1 MTPRS
6 EGSVAAHLPAQP
18 ADDWSYDRQVRV
30 VFSRREQIGRVLW
43 WIGGFLLF
51 QCSLRPMYAWRRWVL
66 RLFGAKVGPQ
76 ASIQRSARIDLPWNL
91 EIGRGSTLG
100 ENTWVHSLDKVR
112 IGDYVTISQRV
123 FLCTG
128 THDYTRPE
136 FPILRKPIAIGRGV
150 WIAADAFIGPGVTI
164 GADAVIG
171 VRSVVLKDMPKG
183 MVCVGH
189 PCAPLKPRVPAPQ
202 HLVHPA
208 SCA

>member
-1 MTPRS
+1 M
-6 EGSVAAHLPAQP
+6 SVTNASPALSQTTAAR
-18 ADDWSYDRQVRV
+18 DWGYDRQVRV

-51 QCSLRPMYAWRRWVL
+51 KCSLRPMYAWRRWVL
-66 RLFGAKVGPQ
+66 RWFGAKVGAR

-91 EIGRGSTLG
+91 EIGPDSTIG
-100 ENTWVHSLDKVR
+100 ENVWVHTLDKVR
-112 IGDYVTISQRV
+112 IGDHVTISQRV

-136 FPILRKPIAIGRGV
+136 FDLLRKPISIQRGV

-164 GADAVIG
+164 GEDAVIG
-171 VRSVVLKDMPKG
+171 VRSVVLKNMPPG

-189 PCAPLKPRVPAPQ
+189 PCVPLKPRVPIT
-202 HLVHPA
+202 
-208 SCA
+208 

>member
-1 MTPRS
+1 M
-6 EGSVAAHLPAQP
+6 APAQQMSLDQQLMT
-18 ADDWSYDRQVRV
+18 AGDWGYDRQIRV
-30 VFSRREQIGRVLW
+30 AFSPREQIGRVLW
-43 WIGGFLLF
+43 WIAGFLLF
-51 QCSLRPMYAWRRWVL
+51 KCSLRPMYAWRRGVL
-66 RLFGAKVGPQ
+66 RLFGAKIGRQ

-91 EIGRGSTLG
+91 ELGHYSTIG
-100 ENTWVHSLDKVR
+100 ENTWVYSLDKVH

-136 FPILRKPIAIGRGV
+136 FAMIRKPISIQRGA

-171 VRSVVLKDMPKG
+171 VRSVVLKDMPPG

-189 PCAPLKPRVPAPQ
+189 PCAPRKPRVPVP
-202 HLVHPA
+202 
-208 SCA
+208 

>member
-1 MTPRS
+1 MHMTT
-6 EGSVAAHLPAQP
+6 
-18 ADDWSYDRQVRV
+18 ADWAYDRQIRTP
-30 VFSRREQIGRVLW
+30 FSTREQAGRLLW
-43 WIGGFLLF
+43 WIAGLPLF
-51 QCSLRPMYAWRRWVL
+51 KWSLRPMYGWRRWIL
-66 RLFGAKVGPQ
+66 RLFGAKVGER
-76 ASIQRSARIDLPWNL
+76 ASIQRSVRIDFPWNL
-91 EIGRGSTLG
+91 EIGRYSTLG
-100 ENTWVHSLDKVR
+100 ENTWVQSLGRVY

-136 FPILRKPIAIGRGV
+136 FVMLRKPISIQRGA

-189 PCAPLKPRVPAPQ
+189 PCVPLKPRVPVRTTGAKE
-202 HLVHPA
+202 
-208 SCA
+208 